1 MSLHLLLFFNP
12 EQSQS
17 LSELHLRLIVL
28 TQQQIDAGFE
38 LMHVPQLENLTVL
51 FLLDL

>member
-1 MSLHLLLFFNP
+1 MSLHFLLLLHP
-12 EQSQS
+12 EQPQG

-28 TQQQIDAGFE
+28 TQQQIDASFE

-51 FLLDL
+51 FLFDL